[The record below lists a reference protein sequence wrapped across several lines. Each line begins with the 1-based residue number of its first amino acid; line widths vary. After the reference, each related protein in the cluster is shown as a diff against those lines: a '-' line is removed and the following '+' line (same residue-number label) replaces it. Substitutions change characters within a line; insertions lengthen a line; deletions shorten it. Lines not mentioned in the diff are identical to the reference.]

1 MLQPEQAQALIERDV
16 RNKDV
21 LFPYLNGEDLN
32 SRPDC
37 SASRWVINF
46 HDWTEER
53 ARSYPE
59 VFEIVERDVKP
70 ERAKNSD
77 RRRREIW
84 WRFTRPTLDMYEAI
98 SGLDRVLVVAR
109 VSKTG
114 LPVFTV
120 LLAK

>member
-1 MLQPEQAQALIERDV
+1 MLGKGFILAPEQAQALIERDV

-70 ERAKNSD
+70 ERAKNN
-77 RRRREIW
+77 
-84 WRFTRPTLDMYEAI
+84 
-98 SGLDRVLVVAR
+98 G
-109 VSKTG
+109 
-114 LPVFTV
+114 
-120 LLAK
+120 LLAASGGGNLLNARRGSTRRLVILTESWW